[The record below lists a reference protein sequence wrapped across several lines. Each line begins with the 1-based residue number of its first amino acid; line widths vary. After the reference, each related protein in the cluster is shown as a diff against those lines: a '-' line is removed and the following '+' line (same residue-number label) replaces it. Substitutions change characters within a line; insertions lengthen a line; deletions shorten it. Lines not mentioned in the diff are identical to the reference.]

1 MSTFLQD
8 LGYGLHMMRRAP
20 GFTAAAVLT
29 LALGIGVDTAT
40 FGIVSVL
47 SLKPLPYKNPERVAF
62 VLGWSNDRRQRL
74 FNLPLVDALDVAS
87 QARSFEE
94 VAAYQYWSANL
105 TGGDQP
111 ERLQAYRVTANTFTL
126 LGIDARRGRSVTEED
141 GRPDAADVVVLSYGL
156 WQRRFGGAASI
167 LGEAMTLDGR
177 PHTVVGVMPP
187 QFEFPVFNFKGD
199 AWTPIKTSAEATA
212 TRVGSPSIVAI
223 ARLKPG
229 VRYEAAQAERTE

>member
-8 LGYGLHMMRRAP
+8 LGYGLRMMRRAP

-29 LALGIGVDTAT
+29 LALGIGVNTAT

-126 LGIDARRGRSVTEED
+126 LGIDPRRGRSLTEED
-141 GRPDAADVVVLSYGL
+141 GRPDAADVVVLSCGL
-156 WQRRFGGAASI
+156 WQRRSPWRDLPFRRNPCLSVHSGSRSKWTIFLVRKLYVPYGQPMGGSTSRGN
-167 LGEAMTLDGR
+167 LFQC
-177 PHTVVGVMPP
+177 VVS
-187 QFEFPVFNFKGD
+187 
-199 AWTPIKTSAEATA
+199 TY
-212 TRVGSPSIVAI
+212 VGAI
-223 ARLKPG
+223 YRNQG
-229 VRYEAAQAERTE
+229 SG